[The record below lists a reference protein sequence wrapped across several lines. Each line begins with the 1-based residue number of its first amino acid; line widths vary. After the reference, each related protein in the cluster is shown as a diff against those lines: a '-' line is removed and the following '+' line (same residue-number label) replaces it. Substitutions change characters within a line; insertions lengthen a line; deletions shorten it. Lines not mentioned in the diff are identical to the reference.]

1 MSADIG
7 LCKGRDQGLVKMQ
20 GGTESDFVFAPSCL
34 VGDAGIW
41 TLAGKFR
48 KHL

>member
-7 LCKGRDQGLVKMQ
+7 LCQTRDQSLVKMQ
-20 GGTESDFVFAPSCL
+20 GGTESDTVFAPSCL
-34 VGDAGIW
+34 VGDAGSW
-41 TLAGKFR
+41 TLAGKFG